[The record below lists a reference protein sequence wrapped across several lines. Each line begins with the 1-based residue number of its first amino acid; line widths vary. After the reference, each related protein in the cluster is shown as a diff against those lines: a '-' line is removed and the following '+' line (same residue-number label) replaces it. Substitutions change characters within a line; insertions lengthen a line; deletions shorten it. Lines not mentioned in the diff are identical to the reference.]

1 MSDRTMLDDFFELRY
16 QCVNVRAKEILYNY
30 AATKGNSISE
40 IVALLFQIPGRTM
53 DITEFTIGKMIAEVD
68 NRSIKSATMSEVW
81 VALQPF
87 NQPTAIEL
95 YDLFNELCNCINEV
109 LIVDLIKLIYEYL
122 SANVQHIFTEMQLYV
137 LDTAENW
144 EIG

>member
-40 IVALLFQIPGRTM
+40 IVALLFQIPGRTLEDTVGFAARHLM
-53 DITEFTIGKMIAEVD
+53 GITEFTIGKMIAEVD

-122 SANVQHIFTEMQLYV
+122 
-137 LDTAENW
+137 
-144 EIG
+144 